1 MQTARIHGPTDV
13 RLSDEPIPTPAA
25 GESLVRITA
34 VGLCGSD
41 LHWYAEGGIG
51 SIAIDHPLVAGHEFA
66 GVVTGGELDGTL
78 VAVDPAVPCE
88 RCPQCHRG
96 YRNLCP
102 QVVFAGQ
109 SPCDGA
115 LREYLA
121 WPTHLLFPLP
131 DPLTAT
137 DGAMLEPLGVAL
149 HALDLGHVAVGT
161 TVTVVGC
168 GPIGL
173 LLVQVARLAGATT
186 VYAVEPLPHRRDAA
200 QRLGVDAV
208 VAPGEPLP
216 AEADVTFEI
225 AGPSEAVQ
233 LAISATRPGGR
244 VVLAGIPSDDRTSF
258 TASSARRK
266 GLTLALARRMDD
278 AYPRAIDL
286 VAKQLVD
293 VRSVVSHEFGLT
305 EVAKAFHTADAR
317 AGLKVVVHPGEQ

>member
-1 MQTARIHGPTDV
+1 MQTARIHGAADV
-13 RLSDEPIPTPAA
+13 RLGDEPVPTPAA
-25 GESLVRITA
+25 GESLVQITA

-51 SIAIDHPLVAGHEFA
+51 SIALDRPLVAGHELA

-78 VAVDPAVPCE
+78 VAVDPAIPCE
-88 RCPQCHRG
+88 QCAQCHRG
-96 YRNLCP
+96 HRNLCP

-109 SPCDGA
+109 SPCDGG

-168 GPIGL
+168 GPVGL
-173 LLVQVARLAGATT
+173 LLAQVARLAGATT
-186 VYAVEPLPHRRDAA
+186 VYAVEPLPHRRAAA
-200 QRLGVDAV
+200 QRLGVDLA

-216 AEADVTFEI
+216 AETDVTFEI
-225 AGPSEAVQ
+225 AGPGEAVE
-233 LAISATRPGGR
+233 LAIRATRPGGR
-244 VVLAGIPSDDRTSF
+244 VVLGGIPSDDRTAF
-258 TASSARRK
+258 TASAGRRK
-266 GLTLALARRMDD
+266 GLTLALARRMND

-286 VAKQLVD
+286 VAKGLVD
-293 VRSVVSHEFGLT
+293 VRSLVSHEFPLA
-305 EVAKAFHTADAR
+305 EVAKAFRTADAR
-317 AGLKVVVHPGEQ
+317 DGLKVVVHPDR